1 MAKPESWRSE
11 IENYPFQVAVDT
23 RYQDL
28 DVMGHVNNVAMAA
41 MFETG
46 RIRFHHALGRHPKD
60 KGVRWL
66 VANVNIAYV
75 HEAHFPDDIIIAS
88 GIGHIGNTSWHI
100 YSAAFQHGECVA
112 TCDTVMVTHG
122 PEGRR
127 SIGDGMRKMMQEH
140 FACPRDKVES

>member
-1 MAKPESWRSE
+1 MAKPESWRLVV
-11 IENYPFQVAVDT
+11 ENYPFQVAVST

-46 RIRFHHALGRHPKD
+46 RIHFHHSLGQHPRD

-66 VANVNIAYV
+66 VAAVDMAYV
-75 HEAHFPDDIIIAS
+75 NEAHFPEDMVIAS
-88 GIGHIGNTSWHI
+88 GIGRIGTTSWHI
-100 YSAAFQHGECVA
+100 YSAAFQDDECVA
-112 TCDTVMVTHG
+112 VCDTVMVARG

-127 SIGDGMRKMMQEH
+127 IIGDDIREMMQVH
-140 FACPRDKVES
+140 FAKPDREG